1 MRQKIGVVLALVAV
15 TIMGVVWL
23 RQPQVTAPTAQTP
36 LNITIGYRTHDLYA
50 PFFVGVEKQFF
61 AKHNLNVKGVKF
73 ESTNQITDALLAHNI
88 DAALGGVNVP
98 LLMLI
103 EDKSPGE
110 LKLFTLVKETAAVPV
125 SFLLAPTNSIVA
137 TFGDLKGKKIG
148 IFPGSTAKLLYRKM
162 LDRAGLTPSD
172 ITVVELKQE
181 LQLPALQAGQ
191 VDAVIVLQPLAT
203 IASAKG
209 MGKIIESG
217 LFSKY
222 FVPEIA
228 VAGSVISSQFVREQ
242 PKTANQLVAAIAETI
257 EFINSHQAETAAIA
271 ARYTG
276 LDQAL
281 VGQTPVSQFYT
292 LSQIQP
298 SDLQVL
304 SDFLFQEHELKNR
317 LDASTLLLKL

>member
-1 MRQKIGVVLALVAV
+1 M
-15 TIMGVVWL
+15 
-23 RQPQVTAPTAQTP
+23 
-36 LNITIGYRTHDLYA
+36 
-50 PFFVGVEKQFF
+50 
-61 AKHNLNVKGVKF
+61 
-73 ESTNQITDALLAHNI
+73 
-88 DAALGGVNVP
+88 P